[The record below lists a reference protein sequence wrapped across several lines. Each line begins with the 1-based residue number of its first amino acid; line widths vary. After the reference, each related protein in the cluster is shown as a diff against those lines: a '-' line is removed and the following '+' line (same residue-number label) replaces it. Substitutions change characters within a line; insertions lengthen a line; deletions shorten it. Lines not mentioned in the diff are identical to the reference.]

1 MLTLVSSRR
10 LQEAQNTST
19 TPSQT
24 SIQTQTQTQTQSQTS
39 TQTQSR
45 TSIQTQ
51 SQTGLISASP
61 SAFYSITAIHTPQAE
76 PSTSSA
82 SWTQSPT
89 MSQTES
95 QTQRQSLATQIA
107 TTTASATA
115 RMSFTPPQPESTSI
129 FTKYYTEIIVGST
142 VLGSLITFAIIS
154 NIWDCIKRKQ
164 KKAQDKKK
172 ALTEVIPNPSYNQN
186 IRHSSVANII
196 NSF

>member
-1 MLTLVSSRR
+1 MLTFVSSRR

-19 TPSQT
+19 TPSQ
-24 SIQTQTQTQTQSQTS
+24 
-39 TQTQSR
+39 

-61 SAFYSITAIHTPQAE
+61 SAFYSITAIHTPRAE

-107 TTTASATA
+107 TTTASATV

-164 KKAQDKKK
+164 KKIQDRKK

-196 NSF
+196 NSV